1 MRTAAHRELLF
12 VGLGLVSAG
21 AGQLAYGGAGTF
33 GVALVGSAFMGMGL
47 SFYFAPAMA
56 LIQRVAPERQRGRV
70 TSVFGVLQEAV
81 GLTTSLT
88 LAAIVVLPPSRGCT
102 AYLTGRDQLHA
113 QFHGPHRRH
122 TGGV

>member
-1 MRTAAHRELLF
+1 RELLF

-88 LAAIVVLPPSRGCT
+88 LAAIGLSVGVVRPALVAWGAFLVVAGLVGVR
-102 AYLTGRDQLHA
+102 AFGRL
-113 QFHGPHRRH
+113 RRRAAA
-122 TGGV
+122 TE